1 MPRAR
6 ERLRA
11 NRQPFL
17 APSQCRPI
25 RVNYCTYSTAY
36 GPSERV
42 LRFAFARTSSRG
54 SEP

>member
-17 APSQCRPI
+17 APSCRPI
-25 RVNYCTYSTAY
+25 RVNYCTYRTAF
-36 GPSERV
+36 GPSECV
-42 LRFAFARTSSRG
+42 LRFAFARTSSRWP
-54 SEP
+54 EP

>member
-17 APSQCRPI
+17 APSCRPI
-25 RVNYCTYSTAY
+25 RVNYCTYSH
-36 GPSERV
+36 RV
-42 LRFAFARTSSRG
+42 RTLNHFAR
-54 SEP
+54 

>member
-25 RVNYCTYSTAY
+25 RVNYCMYSTEF
-36 GPSERV
+36 GPSECV
-42 LRFAFARTSSRG
+42 LRIAFARTSSRW